1 MKIAIS
7 VSDKEKDKGVQSP
20 YFKAL
25 LAVCVKPEEVEVISP
40 AHPPVPSI
48 QEYVGVLFG
57 GGKDINPKYYQE
69 ALKYP
74 GLAQIDEKRDAFEFE
89 LFDRAHRHAL
99 PILGICRGL
108 QMINVKFGGTLY
120 QDLKQD
126 LNSET
131 PVEHESR
138 QSESRA
144 APTHDVTLTDP
155 ESRLRETFEGSCGVN
170 SRHRQAI
177 KRLGRGLKV
186 TARSADGVVEAVEA
200 ADNYPFLVAVQ
211 WHPEDMIDR
220 PEARKLFEKFVAKCR
235 ELAEKR

>member
-1 MKIAIS
+1 MKIVIS

-25 LAVCVKPEEVEVISP
+25 LAVCAKPEEVEVISP
-40 AHPPVPSI
+40 SHPPVPSI
-48 QEYVGVLFG
+48 QEYDGVLFG

-74 GLAQIDEKRDAFEFE
+74 GLAQFDEKRDAFEFE
-89 LFDRAHRHAL
+89 LFDRAHRHGL

-120 QDLKQD
+120 QDLNTEARVEREHMQSAPR
-126 LNSET
+126 SE
-131 PVEHESR
+131 
-138 QSESRA
+138 
-144 APTHDVTLTDP
+144 PTHTVTLSDP
-155 ESRLRETFEGSCGVN
+155 ESRLGGTFKGSCMVN
-170 SRHRQAI
+170 SLHRQAI

-186 TARSADGVVEAVEA
+186 TAHSEDGLAEAVES
-200 ADNYPFLVAVQ
+200 ADDYPYLVAVQ
-211 WHPEDMIDR
+211 WHPEEMVHL
-220 PEARKLFEKFVAKCR
+220 PESRKLFENFVAKCR